1 MFPSSRVPFL
11 SIRCIGGVNMLMAKR
26 RPGGY
31 EVGYTA
37 TIRMMNQDRLSRGVL
52 TIIRGAPAFVS
63 STSADIYELPLISD
77 RWPPKN
83 YPKLQFFKTFRLLAS
98 DAKP

>member
-52 TIIRGAPAFVS
+52 TIAR
-63 STSADIYELPLISD
+63 
-77 RWPPKN
+77 
-83 YPKLQFFKTFRLLAS
+83 
-98 DAKP
+98 